1 VAGHGRKDGQ
11 AVVEWGTTVEHTVW
25 GACARHE
32 HQLND
37 DDKLKD
43 NLNGLGFILFVGFQF
58 QSY

>member
-1 VAGHGRKDGQ
+1 MAGHGRKDGQ

-32 HQLND
+32 HQLNAN
-37 DDKLKD
+37 DKLKD
-43 NLNGLGFILFVGFQF
+43 NGLGFILFVGFQF